1 MPRTTRVTIIP
12 FYGATDPD
20 LFAIERAAMD
30 REGRVVARLDA
41 LLPRRGRVLDVGAG
55 DGFTARR
62 LAGAGRHMVA
72 LEPAPGMIA
81 QRADHPDVS
90 FVQGVAGA
98 LPFAD
103 GSFDGA
109 YATWAYFFP
118 GSMDPSLGLAE
129 LHRVVRPGG
138 PIVLVA
144 NAGDDE
150 LTGLGTASGGEPA
163 GWFADRG
170 FAVDVL
176 DTTFAF
182 DTVEDARRLLARYV
196 GGEQRLP
203 RPVPTRLGHR
213 VLVAT
218 SDSRGPAPIR
228 VRGMRLAEAGQV
240 GQLTLAAYDRF
251 GEIGGDYRAW
261 LADPLLRL
269 DSVTALLVA
278 VVDDDVVGTVTYV
291 EPGDGEWEGPEP
303 PHGDC
308 GFRVLAVDPSTQG
321 RGVGPRL
328 VDACRQRAG
337 EAGSHRLFISSM
349 AWMTR
354 AHRMYERAGFVRR
367 PDLDVM
373 FPGGPGVIFT
383 LDLTDEAAGRFP
395 PVGPVPDAPPWY
407 AEVWAAH

>member
-1 MPRTTRVTIIP
+1 VTIIP
-12 FYGATDPD
+12 FYGATEPD

-30 REGRVVARLDA
+30 RDGHVVERLDA
-41 LLPRRGRVLDVGAG
+41 VLPRQGLVLDVGAG

-62 LAGAGRHMVA
+62 LAERGREVVA
-72 LEPAPGMIA
+72 LEPAAGMVA
-81 QRADHPDVS
+81 QRTDHPRVS
-90 FVQGVAGA
+90 FVRGVAGD

-103 GSFDGA
+103 GSFDAA

-118 GSMDPSLGLAE
+118 HAMDPSRGLAE

-163 GWFADRG
+163 WWFADRG

-176 DTTFAF
+176 DTVFAF
-182 DTVEDARRLLARYV
+182 DAVDDARRLLARYL
-196 GGEQRLP
+196 GGEDRLP

-213 VLVAT
+213 VFVAT
-218 SDSRGPAPIR
+218 ADSRGPVPIR
-228 VRGMRLAEAGQV
+228 VRGMRLDEAERV
-240 GQLTLAAYDRF
+240 GRLTLDAYDRF

-278 VVDDDVVGTVTYV
+278 VAEGEVVGTATYV

-303 PHGDC
+303 PHGDS
-308 GFRVLAVDPSTQG
+308 GFRVLAVDPDAQG

-337 EAGSHRLFISSM
+337 EAGRHRLFISSM
-349 AWMTR
+349 SWMTR

-383 LDLTDEAAGRFP
+383 LDLTDEAADRFP
-395 PVGPVPDAPPWY
+395 PPGPVPASPPWY